1 MKQYKNLD
9 WEIIRDKLRGCE
21 TVAEHLAKNMSGLT
35 IQDLQERL
43 DNLLLLIQ
51 ESRWDFLE
59 KVEDVEK

>member
-21 TVAEHLAKNMSGLT
+21 TVAEYLANNISGLT

-43 DNLLLLIQ
+43 ESLRDLIQ
-51 ESRWDFLE
+51 ETRKFFGDW
-59 KVEDVEK
+59 VE